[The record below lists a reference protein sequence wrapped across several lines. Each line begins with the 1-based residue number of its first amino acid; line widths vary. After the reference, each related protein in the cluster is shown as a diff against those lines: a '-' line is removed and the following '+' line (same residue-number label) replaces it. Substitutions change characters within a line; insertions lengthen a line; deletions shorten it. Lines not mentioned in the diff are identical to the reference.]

1 MFKFKIF
8 ISIAVFSLLIIL
20 TSIIKTQTRILEKKI
35 YKSKIILANIEKDLH
50 ETQLDYSYLTSP
62 SYLSKK
68 IDNLSYFQYSP
79 MDFSRI
85 FLSYDDFLN
94 NQKKKSRYLKLIM
107 KRKK

>member
-1 MFKFKIF
+1 MIKFKIF

-50 ETQLDYSYLTSP
+50 ETQLDYSCLTSP
-62 SYLSKK
+62 SYLSK

-85 FLSYDDFLN
+85 F
-94 NQKKKSRYLKLIM
+94 
-107 KRKK
+107 